1 MVEEQAHI
9 VQAALELLRSALI
22 LDAKVTRYFIVLLV
36 VEEATVGLEG
46 GVEGVVGL
54 LAGAAVTNL
63 ALIRKNIFIL
73 ITSGILS
80 FSVRLGLLDV
90 GIRMSIVGTYNI
102 NILSL
107 F

>member
-36 VEEATVGLEG
+36 IEEAAVGLEG

-73 ITSGILS
+73 ITSRILS
-80 FSVRLGLLDV
+80 FSVRLGGLDV
-90 GIRMSIVGTYNI
+90 GV
-102 NILSL
+102 
-107 F
+107 

>member
-1 MVEEQAHI
+1 MIEEQAHI

-54 LAGAAVTNL
+54 LAGAAITNL

-90 GIRMSIVGTYNI
+90 GIRMSIVGAYNA
-102 NILSL
+102 NVLSL

>member
-1 MVEEQAHI
+1 MIEEQAHI
-9 VQAALELLRSALI
+9 VQAAFELLRSALI

-36 VEEATVGLEG
+36 VEEAAVGLEG
-46 GVEGVVGL
+46 GVKGVVGL

-80 FSVRLGLLDV
+80 FSVRLNELDV
-90 GIRMSIVGTYNI
+90 GILMSIVGTYNI
-102 NILSL
+102 NVLSL

>member
-1 MVEEQAHI
+1 MIEEQAHI

-22 LDAKVTRYFIVLLV
+22 FDAKVTRYFIVLLV

-46 GVEGVVGL
+46 GVEGVVRL

-73 ITSGILS
+73 ITSSILS
-80 FSVRLGLLDV
+80 FSVRLGELDV
-90 GIRMSIVGTYNI
+90 GI
-102 NILSL
+102 
-107 F
+107 